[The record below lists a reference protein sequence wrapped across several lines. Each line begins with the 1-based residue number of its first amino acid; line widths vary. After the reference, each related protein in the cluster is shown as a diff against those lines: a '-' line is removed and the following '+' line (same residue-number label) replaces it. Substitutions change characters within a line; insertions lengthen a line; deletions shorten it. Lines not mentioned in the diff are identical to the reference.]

1 LGKGESERVDSD
13 ERVLDKSVVVGTE
26 SSEVSGERESVG
38 VSGEDGRE
46 VSGDSSS
53 SGCWT
58 MGTRAAVAVDTEVVG
73 SFSARVIS

>member
-1 LGKGESERVDSD
+1 VDSD

-46 VSGDSSS
+46 VRGDSSS
-53 SGCWT
+53 CSDWT
-58 MGTRAAVAVDTEVVG
+58 MGTRAAGAVDTEAVG